1 MPIFTRGGC
10 VYYSYLSQHTKK
22 MSWHSAEQRAK
33 SHERYLKNKDKINR
47 RAMQR
52 YIRLK
57 KPCPECGKLIGSKST
72 KCSPCKLRERNPSIF
87 IKKKGIIKNCL
98 ICNTEVYASPY
109 NSIRR
114 KYCSRACAAV
124 GKPPKPKTGRY
135 VKCDT
140 CKKDVWIRPSNFYR
154 KKHFCSKK
162 CTNDFDYGGK
172 VELICKICGKPYKT
186 YKSHVKH
193 RGSSFCSIVC
203 TMKSMK
209 TVKKT
214 KSKDKHIYKKR
225 LWQTFS
231 LYIRQRD
238 KGICISCGK
247 EDHWRNTDAG
257 HYIPRT
263 AGLSLYFDEKNV
275 HAQCTDCNRLRHG
288 NLTQYA
294 IALRK
299 RYGESILEELESKR
313 SVLRKITEQEYVDL
327 IDLYKKKTLELNK

>member
-1 MPIFTRGGC
+1 M
-10 VYYSYLSQHTKK
+10 K
-22 MSWHSAEQRAK
+22 
-33 SHERYLKNKDKINR
+33 RYLRDK
-47 RAMQR
+47 
-52 YIRLK
+52 
-57 KPCPECGKLIGSKST
+57 ECICGQTFRPKSSLSKY
-72 KCSPCKLRERNPSIF
+72 CSPKCCYENKPLKGKTIQCYACKKTVYRRISA
-87 IKKKGIIKNCL
+87 L
-98 ICNTEVYASPY
+98 ISKRHTSGRYF
-109 NSIRR
+109 
-114 KYCSRACAAV
+114 CSRAC
-124 GKPPKPKTGRY
+124 
-135 VKCDT
+135 
-140 CKKDVWIRPSNFYR
+140 R
-154 KKHFCSKK
+154 KGL
-162 CTNDFDYGGK
+162 DLGGK
-172 VELICKICGKPYKT
+172 VELLCKICGKTYKT

-247 EDHWRNTDAG
+247 PDHWKNTDAG
-257 HYIPRT
+257 HYVPKT

-275 HAQCTDCNRLRHG
+275 HAQCTGCNRFRHG

-299 RYGESILEELESKR
+299 RYGEAILEELEQKR
-313 SVLRKITEQEYVDL
+313 QVIRKITEQEYIDL
-327 IDLYKKKTLELNK
+327 ITLYRDKIDALNH